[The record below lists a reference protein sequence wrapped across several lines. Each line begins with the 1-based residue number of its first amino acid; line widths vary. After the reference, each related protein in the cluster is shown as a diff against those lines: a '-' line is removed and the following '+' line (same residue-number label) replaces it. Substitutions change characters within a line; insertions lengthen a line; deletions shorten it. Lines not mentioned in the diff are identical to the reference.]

1 MNSCSVGVKVNKS
14 RGFSLYDIEQFL
26 KEAGAEKVNERA
38 ILCLEK
44 ELHDTVNQL
53 LEGATVCA
61 NHAGRSRVIKRS
73 DVKLARRMP
82 RTHMYGNALKR
93 RRRTVKLAP
102 TLMLRPDVIGQH
114 ASPIKVKIRQI
125 E

>member
-1 MNSCSVGVKVNKS
+1 MNSCSVGVKVNRN

-26 KEAGAEKVNERA
+26 KEAGAQKVNERA

-82 RTHMYGNALKR
+82 RARIYASALR
-93 RRRTVKLAP
+93 RRRRGVKSAP
-102 TLMLRPDVIGQH
+102 AIVLRPNVIGQH
-114 ASPIKVKIRQI
+114 VSLIKVKVQQD
-125 E
+125 